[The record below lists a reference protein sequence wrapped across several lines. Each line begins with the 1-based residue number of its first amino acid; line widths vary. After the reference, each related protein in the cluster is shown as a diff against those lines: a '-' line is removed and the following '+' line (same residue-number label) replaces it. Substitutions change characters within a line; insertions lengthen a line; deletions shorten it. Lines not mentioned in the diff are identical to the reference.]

1 MFSVKL
7 NISLYKQLGKHHFFS
22 SNANRSSLVY
32 FDPSSQTKRAINRGR
47 PGGLCSLHCGTTDGP
62 PLMGGGLV
70 AVAEPHSWVCDL
82 SSAVRS
88 SLHVEASTATLVWR
102 C

>member
-7 NISLYKQLGKHHFFS
+7 NISLYKQLGKHHFFP

-47 PGGLCSLHCGTTDGP
+47 PGGLCSLQCGTAAGP
-62 PLMGGGLV
+62 PLTRGLV
-70 AVAEPHSWVCDL
+70 AAAEPHSWVCDL

-88 SLHVEASTATLVWR
+88 SLHVETSTATLVWR